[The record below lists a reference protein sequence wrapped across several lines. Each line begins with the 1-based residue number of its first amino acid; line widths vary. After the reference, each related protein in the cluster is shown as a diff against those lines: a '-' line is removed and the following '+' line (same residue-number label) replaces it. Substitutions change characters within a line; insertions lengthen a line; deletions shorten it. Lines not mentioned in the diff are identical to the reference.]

1 MDTTS
6 NRPHGT
12 TATAVITRHTY
23 RQGQANRHVR
33 STQPNREQ
41 TKEEE
46 VVCSFYKLN
55 YICYKNETGT
65 VRQYST

>member
-6 NRPHGT
+6 NGPHGT
-12 TATAVITRHTY
+12 TATAVITRHTD
-23 RQGQANRHVR
+23 RQGQADRHAR

-46 VVCSFYKLN
+46 VVCSFYK
-55 YICYKNETGT
+55 
-65 VRQYST
+65 